1 MAAKSFRRRKTVGT
15 LSENELLNLFWENL
29 WVCVRVAGSGSTRH
43 PAPDLLASRG
53 DRKLVLEIKTIS
65 ANKKYF
71 SSKEIQELDFFA
83 GQFGAEGWVGIKFSQ
98 NQWYF
103 LPISELVATKSDNFV
118 CDIVDMKKRG
128 FTFEEM
134 INLV

>member
-1 MAAKSFRRRKTVGT
+1 MAAKSFKRRKNVGT
-15 LSENELLNLFWENL
+15 LTENELLNEFWEAS

-53 DRKLVLEIKTIS
+53 DRRIVLEIKMVS
-65 ANKKYF
+65 NSKKYF
-71 SSKEIQELDFFA
+71 THKEIQELDFFA
-83 GQFGAEGWVGIKFSQ
+83 GQFGAESWVGVKFIE

-103 LPISELVATKSDNFV
+103 LPVSELKETKSKNFV
-118 CDIVDMKKRG
+118 CELVEMKRTG

-134 INLV
+134 IQLN

>member
-15 LSENELLNLFWENL
+15 LSENELLNLFWDNS

-65 ANKKYF
+65 ASKKYF
-71 SSKEIQELDFFA
+71 SAKEIQELDFFA

-103 LPISELVATKSDNFV
+103 LPISELITTKSDNFV

>member
-1 MAAKSFRRRKTVGT
+1 MVAKSFRRRKTVGT
-15 LSENELLNLFWENL
+15 LSENELLNLFWDNS

-65 ANKKYF
+65 TSKKYF
-71 SSKEIQELDFFA
+71 SAKEIQELDFFA

-103 LPISELVATKSDNFV
+103 IPISELIATKNDNFV
-118 CDIVDMKKRG
+118 CDIIDMKKRG

>member
-15 LSENELLNLFWENL
+15 STENELLHLFWDNS

-53 DRKLVLEIKTIS
+53 DRKLVLEIKMIS
-65 ANKKYF
+65 ATKKYF

-83 GQFGAEGWVGIKFSQ
+83 GQFGAEGWVGVKFSQ

-103 LPISELVATKSDNFV
+103 LPISELVMTKSNNYV

-134 INLV
+134 IHLI